1 MTKIIYHE
9 WTYLKEN
16 FLGQREIKP
25 IENLEFKMKNNENG
39 KYVNVLINQ
48 QLANFFC
55 KRLARQYTF
64 SSFAGQTVPAVTN

>member
-48 QLANFFC
+48 QLVNFFC
-55 KRLARQYTF
+55 KRLAR
-64 SSFAGQTVPAVTN
+64 